1 MIVNLLLVVVVFAL
15 VLLAVGSG
23 MGAVEIS
30 IWFVAQLAAIIFVV
44 RRYVRQRRP
53 SHQGRQTV

>member
-1 MIVNLLLVVVVFAL
+1 MNLLLVIVVFAL

-44 RRYVRQRRP
+44 HRYMRQRRV
-53 SHQGRQTV
+53 SQ